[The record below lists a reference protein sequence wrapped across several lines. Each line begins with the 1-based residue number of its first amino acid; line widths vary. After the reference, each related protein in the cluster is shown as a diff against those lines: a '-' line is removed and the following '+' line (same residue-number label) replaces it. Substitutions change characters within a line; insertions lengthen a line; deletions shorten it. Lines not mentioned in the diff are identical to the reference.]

1 MLSRE
6 HETESK
12 RLKMKFKMKFNSKIK
27 ATTKNSMILIIR
39 AIKIRQ
45 AVQSQISLA
54 DLQED
59 IMPDKQLR

>member
-27 ATTKNSMILIIR
+27 ANTKKSMILIIR

-59 IMPDKQLR
+59 IMPDKQ